1 MVDDMVKKK
10 AVREEAEPVS
20 GRAGPRSAVSLSGLR
35 EQAALLRH
43 AQEVAHLAH
52 VITRPDGSFETWS
65 DTLPHLIGI
74 PPDQIVRSTRLWLD
88 LIHPADRE
96 LFRSTAINARKN
108 AERARVEYRLWRK
121 GSGWVHVR
129 QVMEPIPGP
138 ADSAGRRRWFNTL
151 QDISAEKIA
160 AERIWRLNRLYAMLS
175 GINSLVV
182 RVRNRQQLFGDAC
195 EVAVR
200 QGGFR
205 AAWIGVRRN
214 GGLQPLAWAGEL
226 GPLFA
231 APPASIVETDPTFDH
246 ARRVTEEGRAVVV
259 LPKRDSVADGTT
271 KTVLEA
277 LDVAAIG
284 IVPLLNNGQTVGAMA
299 LYANDVAFF
308 DDEELRLLQDLGKD
322 LAFALEYLDKSEKA
336 EYLAYYD
343 PITGLANR
351 TLFLERVMEKL
362 GAAQSVQGRVAL
374 LIYDIQNFKMLNDSF
389 GRSSGDTLLK
399 DIAARLSAAA
409 PGRTIGRVAGDQFAI
424 VVPGVISA
432 EDLTRR
438 MKARAGAIFGVP
450 YSVSGSD
457 IRVSARV
464 GIAMYPDDASDGE
477 TLFRHAEAA
486 LKKAKAASEPYLF
499 YEQGMSDRVSERLAL
514 ETKLH
519 RALENNEFV
528 LHYQPKV
535 NVESRAVTGVE
546 ALIRWNDPQSGLVP
560 PMSFVPLL
568 ETSGLI
574 VPVGAWALRQAAA
587 EHRRMAEAGV
597 PAPRIAVNISAV
609 QLRHREFIGYVEDA
623 VRAGATSS
631 SLELEV
637 TESVLMEEID
647 TNLANLKRVR
657 ELGFELAMD
666 DFGTGYSSLAYLAKL
681 PVQTLKIDRSFISKM
696 QEDADAMTLVSTMVS
711 LAHSLKLKV
720 VAEGVE
726 TDAQARI
733 LRRLRCDEMQG
744 YLISKPLPINELM
757 EFLQRS
763 T

>member
-1 MVDDMVKKK
+1 
-10 AVREEAEPVS
+10 
-20 GRAGPRSAVSLSGLR
+20 
-35 EQAALLRH
+35 
-43 AQEVAHLAH
+43 
-52 VITRPDGSFETWS
+52 
-65 DTLPHLIGI
+65 
-74 PPDQIVRSTRLWLD
+74 
-88 LIHPADRE
+88 
-96 LFRSTAINARKN
+96 
-108 AERARVEYRLWRK
+108 
-121 GSGWVHVR
+121 
-129 QVMEPIPGP
+129 
-138 ADSAGRRRWFNTL
+138 
-151 QDISAEKIA
+151 
-160 AERIWRLNRLYAMLS
+160 
-175 GINSLVV
+175 
-182 RVRNRQQLFGDAC
+182 
-195 EVAVR
+195 
-200 QGGFR
+200 
-205 AAWIGVRRN
+205 
-214 GGLQPLAWAGEL
+214 
-226 GPLFA
+226 
-231 APPASIVETDPTFDH
+231 
-246 ARRVTEEGRAVVV
+246 
-259 LPKRDSVADGTT
+259 
-271 KTVLEA
+271 
-277 LDVAAIG
+277 
-284 IVPLLNNGQTVGAMA
+284 
-299 LYANDVAFF
+299 
-308 DDEELRLLQDLGKD
+308 
-322 LAFALEYLDKSEKA
+322 
-336 EYLAYYD
+336 
-343 PITGLANR
+343 
-351 TLFLERVMEKL
+351 
-362 GAAQSVQGRVAL
+362 
-374 LIYDIQNFKMLNDSF
+374 
-389 GRSSGDTLLK
+389 
-399 DIAARLSAAA
+399 
-409 PGRTIGRVAGDQFAI
+409 
-424 VVPGVISA
+424 
-432 EDLTRR
+432 
-438 MKARAGAIFGVP
+438 
-450 YSVSGSD
+450 
-457 IRVSARV
+457 
-464 GIAMYPDDASDGE
+464 
-477 TLFRHAEAA
+477 
-486 LKKAKAASEPYLF
+486 
-499 YEQGMSDRVSERLAL
+499 
-514 ETKLH
+514 
-519 RALENNEFV
+519 